1 MSFNSLPFD
10 KWNLTGLAGG
20 SWQDVRAPWETST
33 DRIPLSSQKGSLT
46 VESLSQEKS
55 KVLHPWHFLSLC
67 QGQSQTS
74 FLMSRNLEEA
84 VSLGGFF
91 PLVLFFMYFLKII
104 YLYSPSLQS
113 KQTKLKNKQTKGESV
128 AWLGENYVKKGSE
141 SDDRAGIPH
150 LVFFTTGRKVGNCF
164 ETSRLLSEQVQYP
177 FYFHLLFWFN
187 SKVL

>member
-1 MSFNSLPFD
+1 
-10 KWNLTGLAGG
+10 
-20 SWQDVRAPWETST
+20 
-33 DRIPLSSQKGSLT
+33 
-46 VESLSQEKS
+46 
-55 KVLHPWHFLSLC
+55 
-67 QGQSQTS
+67 
-74 FLMSRNLEEA
+74 MSRNLEEA

-91 PLVLFFMYFLKII
+91 PLVLFFMYFLKIV

-113 KQTKLKNKQTKGESV
+113 KQTKGESG

-141 SDDRAGIPH
+141 SDDRAGSPR